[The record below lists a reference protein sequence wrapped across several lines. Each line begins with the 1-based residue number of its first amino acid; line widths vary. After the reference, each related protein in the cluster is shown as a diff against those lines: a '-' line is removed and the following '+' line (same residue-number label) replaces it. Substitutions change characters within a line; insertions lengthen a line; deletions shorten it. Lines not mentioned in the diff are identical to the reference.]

1 MRHAGSEDGPGMM
14 MGGVTLGLS
23 IRGGR
28 DTTPDQVIQLY
39 ALNKAISPFM

>member
-1 MRHAGSEDGPGMM
+1 MRHAGSGDGPEMM
-14 MGGVTLGLS
+14 MGGVGMS